1 MRICFVTQYF
11 YPDVGAPQ
19 ARLYELAVRLVAL
32 GHRVTVLTA
41 MPFYPEGYI
50 KNGYVGQWRVKEEV
64 DGIRVIRTWLY
75 ATQSGGTLKRMAN
88 YLSFAA
94 TAPLFG
100 GWQLGRQDVLLVES
114 PPLFLGP
121 SAWLLARV
129 LHARLVFNVSDV
141 WPETAVALGFF
152 ERNNPMVRAAYR
164 LEAWLY
170 RHSDLV
176 TGTSQGI
183 LDNINA
189 RFPEIPTAVIPNAV
203 DTSVFRPDGGSAE
216 IRRQF
221 GVEDGQIA
229 FVYAGLHGLLQG
241 LEHVVEAA
249 RLLRD
254 RSDIR
259 FVMVGDGPKREE
271 MMALAAGYGL
281 ENIRFHGLRPKKAM
295 PGILASMDAAL
306 IPLGMELPGAMP
318 SKSYEALACGL
329 PLVVASKA
337 DIADF
342 VARHEVGY
350 AVEPGDPEALAEV
363 MRRLADDALLLR
375 QMALRARTVALRFD
389 RDVTAR
395 RVSALFG
402 RLASGQVLATP

>member
-1 MRICFVTQYF
+1 MRICFLTQYF

-19 ARLYELAVRLVAL
+19 ARLYELAVRIAAR
-32 GHRVTVLTA
+32 GHRMTVVTAV
-41 MPFYPEGYI
+41 PWYPEGRI
-50 KNGYVGQWRVKEEV
+50 KPGYRGRLRVDEEV

-75 ATQSGGTLKRMAN
+75 ATKTGGMAKRMAN
-88 YLSFAA
+88 YLSFAT
-94 TAPLFG
+94 TAPLAGFWG
-100 GWQLGRQDVLLVES
+100 LGRQDILLVES

-121 SAWLLARV
+121 SGWAMARATG
-129 LHARLVFNVSDV
+129 ARLVFNVSDV
-141 WPETAVALGFF
+141 WPETAVLLGMLDGDHPF
-152 ERNNPMVRAAYR
+152 VRAAYR
-164 LEAWLY
+164 LEETLY

-183 LDNINA
+183 IDNIND
-189 RFPEIPTAVIPNAV
+189 RFPDVPTAVIPNAV

-216 IRRQF
+216 VRRQF
-221 GVEDGQIA
+221 GIEEGQVA
-229 FVYAGLHGLLQG
+229 FVYAGLHGYAQG

-254 RSDIR
+254 RADIR

-271 MMALAAGYGL
+271 MVELAAGWGL
-281 ENIRFHGLRPKKAM
+281 ENIRFHGLRPKTAM

-306 IPLGMELPGAMP
+306 VPLGMELPGAMP

-342 VARHEVGY
+342 VARHEVGF

-363 MRRLADDALLLR
+363 IRRLADDADLR
-375 QMALRARTVALRFD
+375 RRLRGRARQVALRYD
-389 RDVTAR
+389 RDAMAANACR
-395 RVSALFG
+395 IFEGILHA
-402 RLASGQVLATP
+402 